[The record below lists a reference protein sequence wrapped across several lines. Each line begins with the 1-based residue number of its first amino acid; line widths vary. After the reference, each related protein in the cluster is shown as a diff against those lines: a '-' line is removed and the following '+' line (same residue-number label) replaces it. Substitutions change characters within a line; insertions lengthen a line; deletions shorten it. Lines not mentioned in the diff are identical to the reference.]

1 MPALPTANKKLLELR
16 KRLCDEDLGECF
28 DGLWRVEIRVERS
41 KRSGSENARR
51 ETYLHHPTYG
61 QVRSLPDAVRA
72 VKGRHSS
79 GAPAVNASLAPT
91 SAIVDN
97 AKPEYQSAG
106 FGCPIAK
113 AFFKVLAYTLC
124 ALFVLFSSLVVYNM
138 VTMQ

>member
-1 MPALPTANKKLLELR
+1 MVR
-16 KRLCDEDLGECF
+16 
-28 DGLWRVEIRVERS
+28 IQ
-41 KRSGSENARR
+41 
-51 ETYLHHPTYG
+51 TYLHHPTYG

-79 GAPAVNASLAPT
+79 GAPPMNASLAPT

-113 AFFKVLAYTLC
+113 VFFKVLAYTLC

>member
-1 MPALPTANKKLLELR
+1 MVR
-16 KRLCDEDLGECF
+16 
-28 DGLWRVEIRVERS
+28 IQ
-41 KRSGSENARR
+41 
-51 ETYLHHPTYG
+51 TYLHHPTYG

-113 AFFKVLAYTLC
+113 AFFKNWDTFNLQSCLAFFGPMYT
-124 ALFVLFSSLVVYNM
+124 
-138 VTMQ
+138 TMGSPVRLGGTLDIAKVSRSMCD

>member
-1 MPALPTANKKLLELR
+1 MVR
-16 KRLCDEDLGECF
+16 
-28 DGLWRVEIRVERS
+28 IQ
-41 KRSGSENARR
+41 
-51 ETYLHHPTYG
+51 TYFHHPTYG
-61 QVRSLPDAVRA
+61 QARSLPDAVKA
-72 VKGRHSS
+72 VRRRHSS
-79 GAPAVNASLAPT
+79 GASAVNANLAPI

-124 ALFVLFSSLVVYNM
+124 TLFVLFSSLVVYNM

>member
-1 MPALPTANKKLLELR
+1 MVR
-16 KRLCDEDLGECF
+16 
-28 DGLWRVEIRVERS
+28 IQ
-41 KRSGSENARR
+41 
-51 ETYLHHPTYG
+51 TYLHHPTYG

-113 AFFKVLAYTLC
+113 AFFKMAQQDLHCHVLQTGCHTSHNAHRFWPQILPVAKLSY
-124 ALFVLFSSLVVYNM
+124 LVE
-138 VTMQ
+138 QAHGK

>member
-1 MPALPTANKKLLELR
+1 M
-16 KRLCDEDLGECF
+16 GECF